1 VSVRVQEFAAA
12 MLKLIAWDEKLLQAL
27 ADQLPTAQSAVHRRL
42 RLRVIGLRLCSRVHT
57 SSFVLSNTVALR
69 AVAAQF

>member
-1 VSVRVQEFAAA
+1 MQEFAAA

-27 ADQLPTAQSAVHRRL
+27 ADQRPTAQSAVPRRL
-42 RLRVIGLRLCSRVHT
+42 RLRVIGLRLCSRVQT
-57 SSFVLSNTVALR
+57 PSFVLSNTAALR